1 MSVNFDL
8 LLQKE
13 VQDFIA
19 GHAHSDCSALA
30 LQKNPF
36 PAIPWLEIIQQIQS
50 KQKCAG
56 KLPKWFST
64 PRLIYPVKL
73 SVEQS
78 SSEQTAAYK
87 SSLIQ
92 GETLLDLTGGMGVDA
107 FYFAQQFSQVTHCEL
122 SAELSA
128 SVQHNFEVFDIKN
141 VDFVVGNSLDY
152 LQQSTQQFDWIYV
165 DPSRR
170 NEAKGKVF
178 LLEDC
183 LPNVPENLD
192 FLFAHS
198 PNILLKTAPI
208 LDISSGLKSL
218 QFVDQVHIVAVDNEV
233 KELLWILRK
242 SAGSSPTICTLNF
255 TKTGREQVDFNWE
268 DHNACLFSMPLAYL
282 YEANS
287 AIMKSG
293 EFTAV
298 GARFGLAKL
307 HEHSHLYTLDHLVPF
322 PGRRFKIESCVPYS
336 KSEMQKFAHSKA
348 NITTRN
354 FPDSVE
360 EIRKKWKI
368 KDGGS
373 TYCFFTTDLNNQKIV
388 ILCSKIN

>member
-1 MSVNFDL
+1 MSVSFTL

-13 VQDFIA
+13 IQEYIA
-19 GHAHSDCSALA
+19 AHSDADCSALA

-36 PAIPWLEIIQQIQS
+36 PEIPWLEIIQQIQS

-56 KLPKWFST
+56 KLPTWYGTSQV
-64 PRLIYPVKL
+64 IYPVKL

-78 SSEQTAAYK
+78 SSEQTAKYK

-92 GETLLDLTGGMGVDA
+92 GKSLLDMTGGMGVDD
-107 FYFAQQFSQVTHCEL
+107 FYFAQHFTQVTHCEL
-122 SAELSA
+122 AADLSA
-128 SVQHNFEVFDIKN
+128 TVQHNFEVFNIKN

-178 LLEDC
+178 MLEDC

-192 FLFAHS
+192 VLFAHS
-198 PNILLKTAPI
+198 ANILLKTAPI
-208 LDISSGLKSL
+208 LDISSGIKSL
-218 QFVDQVHIVAVDNEV
+218 QFVDEVHIVAVDNEV

-242 SAGSSPTICTLNF
+242 SAGNTPHIRTLNF
-255 TKTGREQVDFNWE
+255 TKNGTELVDFCWE
-268 DHNACLFSMPLAYL
+268 DEQDCSFSLPLTYL

-293 EFTAV
+293 KFAAV
-298 GARFGLAKL
+298 AAQFGVYKL
-307 HEHSHLYTLDHLVPF
+307 HEHSHLYTHETQLPF
-322 PGRRFKIESCVPYS
+322 PGRTFKIEASLPFN
-336 KSEMQKFAHSKA
+336 KTEMKKLALSKA
-348 NITTRN
+348 NISTRN

-388 ILCSKIN
+388 LLCSKLN